1 MPAPADTKAILAL
14 VRRTWQTNADTAM
27 RMRVRRLLIN
37 QTNAALDSN
46 MTGTMIP
53 APFNKTSLAIRT
65 MIGEPAKAAQ
75 HYASRIAANRPNI
88 EVVPLTTKK
97 DISQT
102 VARKAGEQER
112 LDAQMWEENGGRDA
126 QWKMGWAMSVTAAG
140 YYLTLPRDASFGLPD
155 RTYYQDKTD
164 DEIATLIRDGQVAAS
179 KVSDHKT
186 GQLVY
191 AEKGDVWYARRKDKM
206 RAQAGTSLFTLE
218 AFPRDMVL
226 REKDVDG
233 IKWAAVIEE
242 VTGSALAPGSDL
254 AISAARQT
262 NAVES
267 GRVPED
273 DVGLYGLFK
282 DEKGAI
288 IGGISRGGPL
298 NSRWNRE
305 GVFTLIRYFDRDE
318 QVIVVAAQGSVEGG
332 REVYRGKHG
341 CTINGYPACPVEEVP
356 YMVTDVDVPGLE
368 FTTSLQQVFGYIPQ
382 INQLLTLM
390 SNASAFNGLPR
401 WVVEL
406 DGGTTL
412 RGEDGEP
419 KEITQAD
426 VPGLS
431 PSQATAWPGTLKQ
444 LLIDTKS
451 LEAMLGIYFNRLDA
465 SMPPTVA
472 QGDAGGSQDTA
483 WGTHQLIQQA
493 QQNLGQPVDNHAK
506 SVKRIIQ
513 RWHGWLRD
521 LDVPVYFFAA
531 PGHRKDRRTLR
542 GLIEFDPSDLT
553 DSIQV
558 TQDLNTPSEATVRI
572 QIGMELWEK
581 GAITDEE
588 FYTDYVR
595 SQDARQS
602 VIDRYVQL
610 IKNYVVLGQLPAGY
624 VPTPGSPPPMIT
636 VVADGIRGA
645 IHYELLQSSANYA
658 DANARQ
664 QAAQA
669 QQSQQSGVPPA
680 SIATTAGMAQPGA
693 GMNATLEGQ
702 LGSAVPGGN
711 APASMVGAPGAM

>member
-1 MPAPADTKAILAL
+1 MPATADQKAILAL
-14 VRRTWQTNADTAM
+14 VRRTWQASSETAM
-27 RMRVRRLLIN
+27 RMRIRRLLIN
-37 QTNAALDSN
+37 QSNALLDSN
-46 MTGTMIP
+46 GLGTTLP
-53 APFNKTSLAIRT
+53 APFNKTSLAIRS
-65 MIGEPAKAAQ
+65 MIGEPSKAAQ
-75 HYASRIAANRPNI
+75 HYASRIAANRPDI

-112 LDAQMWEENGGRDA
+112 LDAQMWEENGGREA
-126 QWKMGWAMSVTAAG
+126 QWKMGWAMSVTACG

-164 DEIATLIRDGQVAAS
+164 DDVATMIRDGKIAAS
-179 KVSDHKT
+179 KVTDHKT

-191 AEKGDVWYARRKDKM
+191 AEKGDVWAARRKDKM

-226 REKDVDG
+226 REKDIDG

-242 VTGSALAPGSDL
+242 VSGTALAPGSDL
-254 AISAARQT
+254 ATSAARQA
-262 NAVES
+262 NASDS
-267 GRVPED
+267 GRIPED
-273 DVGLYGLFK
+273 DIGLYGLFK

-298 NSRWNRE
+298 DSRWNRD
-305 GVFTLIRYFDRDE
+305 GVFTLIRYFDREE
-318 QVIVVAAQGSVEGG
+318 QVVFVAAQGSIEGG

-356 YMVTDVDVPGLE
+356 FMVTDVDVPGLE

-390 SNASAFNGLPR
+390 SNASAFNGIPR

-412 RGEDGEP
+412 RDADGEP
-419 KEITQAD
+419 KEVSQAD

-431 PSQATAWPGTLKQ
+431 PNEASAWPGTLKQ

-465 SMPPTVA
+465 AMPPNVA
-472 QGDAGGSQDTA
+472 QGDAGGSGDTA

-493 QQNLGQPVDNHAK
+493 QQNLVQPVDNHAK
-506 SVKRIIQ
+506 AVKRVIQ

-531 PGHRKDRRTLR
+531 PGHRKDRKTLR

-558 TQDLNTPSEATVRI
+558 TQDLDTPSEATVRI
-572 QIGMELWEK
+572 QIGMELWGK
-581 GAITDEE
+581 GAITDEV
-588 FYTDYVR
+588 FYSDYVR
-595 SQDARQS
+595 SEDARQS

-610 IKNYVVLGQLPAGY
+610 IKNYVILGQLPPGY

-645 IHYELLQSSANYA
+645 IHYELLQTSANYA

-664 QAAQA
+664 QAQAAQA
-669 QQSQQSGVPPA
+669 AQQPAVPPA
-680 SIATTAGMAQPGA
+680 SITTAAGMQVPGA
-693 GMNATLEGQ
+693 GLAPTLQGQ
-702 LGSAVPGGN
+702 LGSNVPGGM
-711 APASMVGAPGAM
+711 APASMAGIGGGA